1 MPQRNAGKSLLTAL
15 AAVLL
20 TATLAGC
27 GTTDN
32 SMAGYFADPAKFILY
47 SCPALAERASEVAE
61 RERELQALMAKAERD
76 GGGRAVSA
84 LAYRNE
90 YLATRGEM
98 LELEKAAANKNCPP
112 LQTAPKPP
120 RRSSLNVIN

>member
-20 TATLAGC
+20 AAALAGC
-27 GTTDN
+27 STTDN
-32 SMAGYFADPAKFILY
+32 SMAGYFADPAKFMLY
-47 SCPALAERASEVAE
+47 PCPALAERARDVAE
-61 RERELQALMAKAERD
+61 RERELQALMAKAES
-76 GGGRAVSA
+76 GAGGRAMSA

-112 LQTAPKPP
+112 LPTAPKLP
-120 RRSSLNVIN
+120 RRSSSNVIN